1 MDIHYQDVFLLDHEE
16 YIVIVVIWDQQA
28 VQKDI
33 LLSEA
38 ITGTLASIGG
48 YL

>member
-1 MDIHYQDVFLLDHEE
+1 MHERLFIQV